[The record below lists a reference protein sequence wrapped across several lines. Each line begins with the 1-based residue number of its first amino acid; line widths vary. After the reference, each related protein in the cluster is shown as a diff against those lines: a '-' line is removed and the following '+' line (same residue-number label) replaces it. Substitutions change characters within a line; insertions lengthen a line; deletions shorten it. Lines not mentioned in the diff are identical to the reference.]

1 MRRRLYW
8 LLPDVES
15 ARRTADDLLLAKVDD
30 RHMHFLARPGLALGS
45 LHEASVLQKTDVR
58 HAAISGSLVGALLG
72 ALAGW
77 LLAQYPIEG
86 MKVGVGGILL
96 FTAFGAGFGFFA
108 STLVGTSLPNSYL
121 RQFERELADGRI
133 LVMVDVPLH
142 RVEEMQD
149 YLRQRHPE
157 AAWRGVD
164 PAVPAFP

>member
-15 ARRTADDLLLAKVDD
+15 ARRTADDLLLAKVED

-45 LHEASVLQKTDVR
+45 LHEASVLQATDVR
-58 HAAISGSLVGALLG
+58 HAAISGSLIGALLG

-86 MKVGVGGILL
+86 MTIGVGGILL
-96 FTAFGAGFGFFA
+96 FAAFGAGFGFFA
-108 STLVGTSLPNSYL
+108 STLVGTSLPNSQL
-121 RQFERELADGRI
+121 RQFERELSDGRI

-149 YLRQRHPE
+149 YLQQRHPE

>member
-15 ARRTADDLLLAKVDD
+15 ARRTADDLLLARVED
-30 RHMHFLARPGLALGS
+30 RHMHFLARRGTDLGE
-45 LHEASVLQKTDVR
+45 LHEASVLQKSDVR
-58 HAAISGSLVGALLG
+58 HAATVGVLLGALLG

-77 LLAQYPIEG
+77 LLAQFPIEG
-86 MKVGVGGILL
+86 LRFGVGGMLL
-96 FTAFGAGFGFFA
+96 MTAFGAGFGFFA
-108 STLVGTSLPNSYL
+108 STLVGTSVPNSNL
-121 RQFERELADGRI
+121 KQFADDIEQGQI

-142 RVEEMQD
+142 RVDEIHDLLE
-149 YLRQRHPE
+149 RRHPE